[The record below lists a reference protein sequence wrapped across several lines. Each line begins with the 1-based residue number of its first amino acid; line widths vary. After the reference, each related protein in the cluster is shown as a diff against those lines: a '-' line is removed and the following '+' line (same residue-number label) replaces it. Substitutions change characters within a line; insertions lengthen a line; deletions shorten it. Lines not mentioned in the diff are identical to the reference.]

1 MTVLSF
7 SFRLTR
13 AERDSDAFPPGTPE
27 CLSAVF
33 IARIV
38 RANISC
44 RSFLRCGH
52 SLLQPLLLLFV
63 LLLQL
68 LRLLLVSLLDLLF
81 SCFVGVLLRYPLM
94 VLILFMLQ
102 LLLFLCLLGLQF
114 LLLLLILVV
123 HLWVSRV
130 WRFGLSSARDIAGVS
145 DPVGLTIPVFGPL
158 SLAL

>member
-1 MTVLSF
+1 M
-7 SFRLTR
+7 
-13 AERDSDAFPPGTPE
+13 
-27 CLSAVF
+27 F

-38 RANISC
+38 RANISS
-44 RSFLRCGH
+44 RSFLRCWH

-68 LRLLLVSLLDLLF
+68 LRLLLMSLLDLLF

-145 DPVGLTIPVFGPL
+145 DPVGLSIPVLGPL
-158 SLAL
+158 SLTL